1 MKDLFTPLFIIS
13 AICIFIV
20 GIICLQLLDKFFYG
34 SPNLTA
40 IRLFGI
46 TIIINIIILVFI
58 IMSFSKVKFTVGK
71 AGPQGNKGSRGYI
84 GDDGGINLCNP
95 RYQTAQE
102 KKAFE
107 RSNNYLDMKPP
118 LIARD

>member
-1 MKDLFTPLFIIS
+1 
-13 AICIFIV
+13 
-20 GIICLQLLDKFFYG
+20 
-34 SPNLTA
+34 
-40 IRLFGI
+40 
-46 TIIINIIILVFI
+46 
-58 IMSFSKVKFTVGK
+58 MSFSKVKFTVGK
-71 AGPQGNKGSRGYI
+71 TGPQGNKGGRGYI

-95 RYQTAQE
+95 RFQTAQE